1 MRYFV
6 SLIVVMFV
14 LTGCT
19 STEQPPVNKISDIS
33 FEAVKVASTPTQTPS
48 PEEAMNQPLTL
59 EEPSLYIEQFETV
72 PDRQRVIMVK
82 SNFDM
87 QEDSFKK
94 ALESSLKKS
103 DEQAEL
109 QYSLEW
115 ETPRFLRIRFV
126 FDKETLT
133 FMFNLDAAKTV
144 DGRTYSRE
152 DQPNSNIVVVSYNGR
167 QPSLT
172 LKNPLT
178 NEQSII
184 PGWDSNWIK
193 TIKGNGGAG
202 PSFLFYGKD
211 QHHLYNILN
220 HKMLELPVVLDKHKD
235 GYGND
240 YGYNDMYSDQ
250 FYSGY
255 TYLVQGNKRLYKV
268 GLKDGKRELLYKFD
282 KPVYGLSSSPDGK
295 KIAVLYAHDDLI
307 GPVAD
312 LKVFDAKGKPIY
324 TLENAAH
331 MSHSDGFL
339 FVYPLSWADNSHLI
353 LPADVWEENPLGRI
367 VLDFGSKKQS
377 VLTDKRL
384 TEQVIADL
392 IAYEK
397 SEDYYAVYSVRWSPD
412 GKLAAF
418 QFRDSQI
425 WVYNTEDRSFL
436 FAGAGTLL
444 DWMPNG
450 QLAWANTLNVAYR
463 F

>member
-33 FEAVKVASTPTQTPS
+33 SEAAKAAPS
-48 PEEAMNQPLTL
+48 PSPSPDKATIQPDELV
-59 EEPSLYIEQFETV
+59 EPSLYFEQFETV
-72 PDRQRVIMVK
+72 PEHQRVVMVR
-82 SNFDM
+82 SNVDM
-87 QEDSFKK
+87 QKDSFNWV
-94 ALESSLKKS
+94 LESTLKKS
-103 DEQAEL
+103 DEKAEL
-109 QYSLEW
+109 NYTLEW
-115 ETPRFLRIRFV
+115 ETPRFLQIRFQY
-126 FDKETLT
+126 DKEALT
-133 FMFNLDAAKTV
+133 FMFNLNEAKTV
-144 DGRTYSRE
+144 DGRTFARK
-152 DQPNSNIVVVSYNGR
+152 DQPNSNKVIVRYNGR
-167 QPSLT
+167 QSSLI

-178 NEQSII
+178 NKQSII
-184 PGWDSNWIK
+184 PVWDTNWIK
-193 TIKGNGGAG
+193 TIKASGGAEA
-202 PSFLFYGKD
+202 SYLFYGKD
-211 QHHLYNILN
+211 QHHLFTISN
-220 HKMLELPVVLDKHKD
+220 HKTLELPVVLDKHKD

-255 TYLVQGNKRLYKV
+255 TYLIQDNKRLYKV

-331 MSHSDGFL
+331 MSHSGGFL

-384 TEQVIADL
+384 TKQVIADL
-392 IAYEK
+392 FAHEK
-397 SEDYYAVYSVRWSPD
+397 NEDYYAVSTIRWSPD
-412 GKLAAF
+412 SKLAAF
-418 QFRDSQI
+418 QISDGQI
-425 WVYNTEDRSFL
+425 WIYNTKDRSFQ

-444 DWMPNG
+444 DWTPDG
-450 QLAWANTLNVAYR
+450 KLAWANTLNVAYR